1 MKISS
6 CNNIYPNETTF
17 AIIFGGRDSWTSIL
31 GTGGGVKGVGGLQM
45 KIYLNETIHLGWE
58 GGTEAAARF

>member
-6 CNNIYPNETTF
+6 YNNIYPNENIF

-31 GTGGGVKGVGGLQM
+31 GTGVGGQM
-45 KIYLNETIHLGWE
+45 KISPNEFTHLGWE
-58 GGTEAAARF
+58 GGTDAAARF

>member
-1 MKISS
+1 M
-6 CNNIYPNETTF
+6 NNIYPNENIF

-31 GTGGGVKGVGGLQM
+31 GTGVGGQM
-45 KIYLNETIHLGWE
+45 KIYLNETVHLGWE